1 MTGFTDYARFAFAL
15 FTILTPFAAVPV
27 FLTLTHGQGPAEKA
41 RTALSA
47 VITVVVVLLISAF
60 TGEAILALLGTSLPS
75 FRVGGGLVLLLMA
88 LAMLA
93 AEVSA
98 VQQTP
103 KEAAEAETR
112 QAVGVVPLGLPLLAG
127 PGSISSVIIESQRS
141 RSFGH
146 FAALAACIVAVG
158 AVLYVSLRLAE
169 PMGKRLGLIGLN
181 IVNRLFGLLLA
192 AIAVEL
198 IAGGLTGLFPA
209 LRG

>member
-1 MTGFTDYARFAFAL
+1 MAGLGDYLRFAFAL

-27 FLTLTHGQGPAEKA
+27 FLTLTQGQSAAEKS

-47 VITVVVVLLISAF
+47 AVTVAVVLLVSAF

-75 FRVGGGLVLLLMA
+75 FRVGGGLVLLLMS

-103 KEAAEAETR
+103 KEAAEAGTR

-127 PGSISSVIIESQRS
+127 PGSISSVIIEAQRY
-141 RSFGH
+141 RNFGH
-146 FAALAACIVAVG
+146 LAALSACILLVG
-158 AVLYVSLRLAE
+158 GVLYLSLRLAD
-169 PMGKRLGLIGLN
+169 PIGKRLGVIGLN

-198 IAGGLTGLFPA
+198 IAGGLNGLFPA